1 MTESELDEALA
12 ELKGIRELAQ
22 KELETLQRSAERAA
36 ELERGKDILLER
48 IASVASQRIDCATP
62 EERNQAYRTLQL
74 PVSVHADSRV
84 EFSRAFTDVLN
95 LESTSSP
102 YGTTTCSWC

>member
-12 ELKGIRELAQ
+12 ELEGTCEIAQ

-36 ELERGKDILLER
+36 ELERDKDILLER
-48 IASVASQRIDCATP
+48 IASTAPERIDCATP
-62 EERNQAYRTLQL
+62 EERHQACRTLQL
-74 PVSVHADSRV
+74 SVSVHADRPLEVSG
-84 EFSRAFTDVLN
+84 AFTDVLD